1 MKTQTSSSSIV
12 GLVGLAALSVYM
24 IACTSFSPD
33 DSKVLYPTYDSQAGD
48 FGVGLYDRQTGKA
61 ATFFMALE
69 LSPDEPEGE
78 PALIRPQW
86 LADGRH
92 ILVSWGREADEDDL
106 NLAVLPYGHSGPIR
120 LMHVQGLDDGVS
132 QMRMPLATARGQLVL
147 LGESN
152 ALVCVHLLTGEISRH
167 PMPKEVMPYATADGD
182 RVCYL
187 SQIDEGKGE
196 WEMGV
201 IDLDTWE
208 LKPVSQIKLEKDLGD
223 DALVVVSPD
232 GKWALGYDEEKVEVV
247 FIENGVE
254 KSRVA
259 VCGEAEKVSLGAFAI
274 SPISRTAYAP
284 YFREHEGRTNVSV
297 GIVEFPF
304 PRGEPRRT
312 VLIERMEEPDDG
324 EALYFQPSV
333 SHDGKTLAI
342 ASTYLVA
349 GDQQTKKDD
358 CALFLIDLTDAERKV
373 TRVPIEQPPT
383 DLD

>member
-1 MKTQTSSSSIV
+1 
-12 GLVGLAALSVYM
+12 M

-33 DSKVLYPTYDSQAGD
+33 DSKVLYPTYDSKAGD

-61 ATFFMALE
+61 ATLFMTLE

-120 LMHVQGLDDGVS
+120 LMHVQGLEDGVS

-167 PMPKEVMPYATADGD
+167 PMPKGVMPYATADGD

-187 SQIDEGKGE
+187 SQIDEDKGE

-223 DALVVVSPD
+223 DGMVVVSPD

-259 VCGEAEKVSLGAFAI
+259 VCGEAEKVSLGVFAI

-284 YFREHEGRTNVSV
+284 YFREHEGGTNVSV